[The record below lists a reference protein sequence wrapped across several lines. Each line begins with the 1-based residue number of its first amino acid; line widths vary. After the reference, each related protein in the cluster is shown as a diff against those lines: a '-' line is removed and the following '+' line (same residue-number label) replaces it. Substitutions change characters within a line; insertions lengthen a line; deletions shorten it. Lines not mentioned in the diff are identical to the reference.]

1 MIGLRGGDGG
11 EAVPDEETRPHW
23 GHEGS
28 ISPERWGSLDPDF
41 AACSV
46 GKRQS
51 PIALASAESAELPRI
66 AFDYRPSP
74 ISIRNTGNSIQV
86 DHEAGSGITI
96 EGSRYELQQFH
107 FHAPSEHSVGRR
119 WFPMEMHLVHA
130 RKDGALAVVGV
141 FLEEG
146 AANPELAPVLSSPP
160 RTPGPA
166 RTVRGTVDANHLLP
180 RQRTTWRYR
189 GSLTTPPCT
198 EGVSWII
205 MTEPLSVSREQI
217 AAHNAIFPNNS
228 RPVQPLNGRLL
239 LIDHRR

>member
-1 MIGLRGGDGG
+1 MGPSGEVAVIGMRVRDEGGDGR

-23 GHEGS
+23 GYEGS

-51 PIALASAESAELPRI
+51 PIALASAESAEVPRI

-119 WFPMEMHLVHA
+119 SFPMEMHLVHA
-130 RKDGALAVVGV
+130 REDGALAVVGV

-146 AANPELAPVLSSPP
+146 AANPELARVLSSPP

-180 RQRTTWRYR
+180 RRRTT
-189 GSLTTPPCT
+189 
-198 EGVSWII
+198 
-205 MTEPLSVSREQI
+205 
-217 AAHNAIFPNNS
+217 
-228 RPVQPLNGRLL
+228 
-239 LIDHRR
+239 